1 MRKYSIIIPVYN
13 RPQEMAELL
22 ESLSKQRY
30 RHFELVVVED
40 GSTHAS
46 DKVIAQYQDQLDI
59 KYFQKPNSGPG
70 DSRNYGMARATGDF
84 LVFFDSDC
92 LIPEHYFEAVEA
104 ALNERQLDAYGGPDA
119 AHDSFSKT
127 QKAINYAMTS
137 FFTTGGIRG
146 KALNLDKFT
155 PRSFNMGV
163 SKVVY
168 ERVGGYGDVHPGED
182 PDWSYR
188 IMDAGFN
195 TGLIPDA
202 YVYHKRRIDF
212 RKFRLQV
219 YKFGLVRT
227 ILMKW
232 HPGKF
237 KVVFAL
243 PTLFLLGS
251 LLFLLLALLWS
262 PWAIAPLGFL
272 AVVLFFDAL
281 RLTKSLDIALRAV
294 PASFIQ
300 LYSYGW
306 GFLRG
311 FFHLQLLGREPRKA
325 FPKFFFKK

>member
-1 MRKYSIIIPVYN
+1 MRYSVIIPVFN
-13 RPQEMAELL
+13 RPDEMAELL
-22 ESLSKQRY
+22 DSLSRQRFKD
-30 RHFELVVVED
+30 FELVIVED
-40 GSTHAS
+40 GSTQSSEEVVNQHRHH
-46 DKVIAQYQDQLDI
+46 LDI
-59 KYFQKPNSGPG
+59 QYFQKPNSGPG
-70 DSRNYGMARATGDF
+70 DSRNYGMARARGEY

-92 LIPEHYFEAVEA
+92 LIPEHYFEAVEESLRA
-104 ALNERQLDAYGGPDA
+104 RKLDAYGGPDA
-119 AHDSFSKT
+119 AHPSFTDT

-146 KALNLDKFT
+146 KKLNLDKFT

-163 SKVVY
+163 SRAVY
-168 ERVGGYGDVHPGED
+168 EKVGGYGDVHPGED

-188 IMDAGFN
+188 IMDAGFS

-212 RKFRLQV
+212 DKFRKQV

-227 ILMKW
+227 ILMRW
-232 HPGKF
+232 HPTRF
-237 KVVFAL
+237 KLVFVL

-251 LLFLLLALLWS
+251 LFLTFMAVIWS
-262 PWAIAPLGFL
+262 PWALNPLLLL
-272 AVVLFFDAL
+272 AALLFVDAL
-281 RLTKSLDIALRAV
+281 RVTGSLPIAFKAV

-311 FFHLQLLGREPRKA
+311 FIQHQLLRREPREA
-325 FPKFFFKK
+325 FPQMFFKR

>member
-22 ESLSKQRY
+22 DSLSRQKY
-30 RHFELVVVED
+30 RNFELVVVED
-40 GSTHAS
+40 GSSETS
-46 DKVIAQYQDQLDI
+46 DEIIAQYHNQLDI

-70 DSRNYGMARATGDF
+70 DSRNYGMARASGDF

-92 LIPEHYFEAVEA
+92 LIPAHYFEAVEA

-119 AHDSFSKT
+119 AHESFSKT

-146 KALNLDKFT
+146 KAVNLDKFT

-163 SKVVY
+163 SKAVY

-188 IMDAGFN
+188 IMDAGFS

-237 KVVFAL
+237 KAVFVL
-243 PTLFLLGS
+243 PTLFLLVS
-251 LLFLLLALLWS
+251 LTFLLSAMIWS
-262 PWAIAPLGFL
+262 PWALSPLVLL
-272 AVVLFFDAL
+272 AVLFFFDAL
-281 RLTKSLDIALRAV
+281 RLTGSLDIALRAV

-311 FFHLQLLGREPRKA
+311 FFHLHLLGREPRKA
-325 FPKFFFKK
+325 FPKFFFNK